1 MADWFSLGTKNGV
14 IKDREGRYLINVGCK
29 IVNPDY
35 PDSGKI
41 RADEFDNYP
50 QINVVLENKKTGE
63 TIIISCQVS
72 NFKAHTYNKY
82 PTEEHPVD
90 NGNTASFHID
100 SGWVQTGIA
109 YPYSW
114 NASDGIPCSPINVD
128 GSVIEFVG
136 TDVDFP
142 ANEYRLKEVI
152 VLNSN

>member
-1 MADWFSLGTKNGV
+1 MDDWFSLGTKNGV
-14 IKDREGRYLINVGCK
+14 IKDREGKYLINVGYK
-29 IVNPDY
+29 
-35 PDSGKI
+35 
-41 RADEFDNYP
+41 
-50 QINVVLENKKTGE
+50 
-63 TIIISCQVS
+63 
-72 NFKAHTYNKY
+72 
-82 PTEEHPVD
+82 
-90 NGNTASFHID
+90 SFHID